1 MVTSWTWQRR
11 VKWRLAV
18 STAWVLLPLDHAGLR
33 LLGYKRLSALLLR
46 VSPQPDSAPL
56 SPERALGR
64 ARTTGRVVNTA
75 AARSLYR
82 VSCLERSLVTWWLL
96 RWQRI
101 PCELRVGV
109 RKEAATITAHAWV
122 EYGGA
127 VINDQADV
135 VRLYAP
141 FRDGISPEKI
151 TRWS

>member
-64 ARTTGRVVNTA
+64 ARTTGRVVNAA